1 MPLGDI
7 AGEVLGGSLRFV
19 GRILFEVLFEL
30 LAKGVGYAL
39 IKFFRPHSEPS
50 DVSCGLV
57 GLVFW
62 AAAITLG
69 FVVYQHGIAA

>member
-7 AGEVLGGSLRFV
+7 AGEVLGGALRVV
-19 GRILFEVLFEL
+19 GRVLIEVFFEL
-30 LAKGVGYAL
+30 LIKGVGYAL
-39 IKFFRPHSEPS
+39 IKLFRPQSEPS

-62 AAAITLG
+62 VGVVAFG
-69 FVVYQHGIAA
+69 VVVYRHGVAA

>member
-7 AGEVLGGSLRFV
+7 AGEVLGDALRVV
-19 GRILFEVLFEL
+19 GRILFEVFFEL
-30 LAKGVGYAL
+30 LIKGVGYAL
-39 IKFFRPHSEPS
+39 IKLFRPQSEPS

-62 AAAITLG
+62 VM
-69 FVVYQHGIAA
+69 VVALSLVAYQHGVAA